1 MTPPIKL
8 SQSAVAVRVRM
19 DELPPSVDV
28 DDDNDGPDDG
38 HYAAVGYYDAPMST
52 DSTVAL
58 VFPNRM
64 SFR

>member
-1 MTPPIKL
+1 MTLPIKL
-8 SQSAVAVRVRM
+8 SQLAVAVRVMM
-19 DELPPSVDV
+19 DKLPPSVVV
-28 DDDNDGPDDG
+28 DDDNG

-52 DSTVAL
+52 DSNVAL